1 MVNLQQEYDLLMDRI
16 SLLEQE
22 CKNTQEKDNFQGNIN
37 INLINYSTYF
47 KHTILINFYILD
59 KDKKITDIQQEYDLL
74 SDRMTLLEST
84 NNQDKE
90 NLLYQFNSKYQ
101 LN

>member
-1 MVNLQQEYDLLMDRI
+1 MVHIL
-16 SLLEQE
+16 
-22 CKNTQEKDNFQGNIN
+22 NI
-37 INLINYSTYF
+37 LINYF
-47 KHTILINFYILD
+47 CILD